1 MQAKSSD
8 EKRMHFIKT
17 GRNASIYVQ
26 DTMVGKPI
34 VFIHGWP
41 LNSKMFEHQFT
52 HLSPRGYR
60 CIGIDLMGFGMSE
73 KPWTEYNYD
82 IFADDIRQV
91 LSSLDIE
98 DATLVGFSMG
108 GAIAMHYL
116 AKYRAWRIKKAVF
129 MGAAAPSFTKRE
141 GYPYGKEKA
150 EIDVFV
156 SQILTDR
163 PKFIADF
170 GKMLFKGEGL
180 VSKEMLGW
188 MGSLGLEAAP
198 YATLQC
204 IGQLRDTDLRADMKV
219 IDQLKLP
226 LAIFHGTHDKVC
238 SFEFA
243 KVMNEGISESK
254 LVKFTASGHALNI
267 EEAAKANEE
276 LMKFVT

>member
-1 MQAKSSD
+1 
-8 EKRMHFIKT
+8 MHFIKT

-34 VFIHGWP
+34 VFVHGWP

-60 CIGIDLMGFGMSE
+60 CIGIDLLGFGMSE

-91 LSSLDIE
+91 LSSLNIE
-98 DATLVGFSMG
+98 DAALVGFSMG

-129 MGAAAPSFTKRE
+129 MWAAAPSFTKRE
-141 GYPYGKEKA
+141 GYPYGRERT
-150 EIDVFV
+150 EIDAFI

-163 PKFIADF
+163 PKFVADF
-170 GKMLFKGEGL
+170 GKMLFKGEGST
-180 VSKEMLGW
+180 SKEMLAW
-188 MGSLGLEAAP
+188 ISSLGLEAAP

-204 IGQLRDTDLRADMKV
+204 IEQLRDRDLRADMKIV
-219 IDQLKLP
+219 DQLNLP
-226 LAIFHGTHDKVC
+226 VAIFHGIHDKVC

-243 KVMNEGISESK
+243 KVMNEGISGST
-254 LVKFTASGHALNI
+254 LVKFTQSGHALNI
-267 EEAAKANEE
+267 EEAPRTNDE
-276 LMKFVT
+276 LMKFVS